1 MLGCI
6 YNATVCPEW
15 EVDGEAIMS
24 IDTPLSSAAAVPEI
38 SVNTL
43 FAGPD
48 TNSERFSQ
56 PSEQFLGEDS
66 RVLKL
71 LNALT
76 ISESNLT
83 VDQLASLRDLVV
95 EYSDVFALDMSEL
108 GLTDLVSHTINT
120 GDNPPI
126 RQPVRRT
133 PFALRKKMEELVQ
146 NMMEQ
151 GVIQHSNSPWASPV
165 VLVGKKDGS
174 YRFCVDYRRLNSV
187 TKMDVFPL
195 PRVDDTLDMLSQTQ
209 YFSTLDL
216 AAGYWQVQMDNN
228 SQEKTAFSTYS
239 GHYEFRVMPFGLC
252 NAPSTFQ
259 RLMETVL
266 AGLTRSCCLVY
277 LDDVMVIGKNFFE
290 HLDNLRNVFERFR
303 IANLKL
309 KPEKCCLAGSE
320 VLYLGYVVSREG
332 ILADPAKIDAVKNF
346 PQPFD
351 VRSLRSFLGLASY
364 YRRFIENFSSVAS
377 PLYELTRKDVGFSWE
392 SIHHNAFCKLK
403 QLLISAPVLAFP
415 DFARGF
421 ILETDASGVGLG
433 AILAQSH
440 EDGTVHPIAYASRT
454 LQQHEKNYAITE
466 LEALG
471 IVWAIK
477 HFHHYLYGHH
487 CEVYTDHEPLIAL
500 LNTPH
505 PSGKLARWG
514 LILQDVDLVI
524 WYRSGKK
531 NAGADALSRLP
542 VDWDDNDD
550 SSLPEKQ
557 DDDNDIIVAAT
568 VIEDSAK
575 SGERDSEGN
584 NENESGSSCCQQEQ
598 GVSSDD
604 VNIRNRQQKD
614 PELKLIMDYLEKED
628 LPNEERKAR

>member
-1 MLGCI
+1 MVRTQIAGANSEGGELMMFEPNFDGLEEKCLLAPETLTNTNVNDSSIALVLENHGCEPKYLEAGQMLGCI
-6 YNATVCPEW
+6 YNATECPEW

-83 VDQLASLRDLVV
+83 VDQLALLRDLVV
-95 EYSDVFALDMSEL
+95 GYSDVFALDMSEL
-108 GLTDLVSHTINT
+108 GLTDLVSHTIST

-133 PFALRKKMEELVQ
+133 PLALHKKMEELVQ

-165 VLVGKKDGS
+165 VLVEKKDGS

-239 GHYEFRVMPFGLC
+239 GRYEFRVMPFGLC

-259 RLMETVL
+259 RLMETIL

-277 LDDVMVIGKNFFE
+277 LDDVMVIGKNFLE
-290 HLDNLRNVFERFR
+290 HLDNLRNVFARFR

-392 SIHHNAFCKLK
+392 SIHHNAFCKSK
-403 QLLISAPVLAFP
+403 Q
-415 DFARGF
+415 
-421 ILETDASGVGLG
+421 
-433 AILAQSH
+433 
-440 EDGTVHPIAYASRT
+440 
-454 LQQHEKNYAITE
+454 
-466 LEALG
+466 
-471 IVWAIK
+471 
-477 HFHHYLYGHH
+477 
-487 CEVYTDHEPLIAL
+487 
-500 LNTPH
+500 
-505 PSGKLARWG
+505 
-514 LILQDVDLVI
+514 
-524 WYRSGKK
+524 
-531 NAGADALSRLP
+531 
-542 VDWDDNDD
+542 
-550 SSLPEKQ
+550 
-557 DDDNDIIVAAT
+557 
-568 VIEDSAK
+568 
-575 SGERDSEGN
+575 
-584 NENESGSSCCQQEQ
+584 
-598 GVSSDD
+598 
-604 VNIRNRQQKD
+604 
-614 PELKLIMDYLEKED
+614 
-628 LPNEERKAR
+628 